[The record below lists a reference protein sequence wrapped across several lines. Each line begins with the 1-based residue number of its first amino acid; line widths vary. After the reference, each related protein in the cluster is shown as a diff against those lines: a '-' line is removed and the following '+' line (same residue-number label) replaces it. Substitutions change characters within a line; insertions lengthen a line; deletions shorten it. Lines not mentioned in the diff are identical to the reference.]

1 MALTRN
7 IWPPGVVLGVMT
19 YEDAPACDRH
29 EGKVSMELRTMHSD
43 ESSPDVVLGLFECPE
58 CGYERRL
65 PIQTKDAA

>member
-7 IWPPGVVLGVMT
+7 IWPSGVVLVHMT
-19 YEDAPACDRH
+19 YENGPACDRH
-29 EGKVSMELRTMHSD
+29 EPNVPMELRTMHSD

-58 CGYERRL
+58 CGHERRL

>member
-1 MALTRN
+1 
-7 IWPPGVVLGVMT
+7 MT

-29 EGKVSMELRTMHSD
+29 EAKVPMELRTMHSD

-58 CGYERRL
+58 CGYERRF